1 MRAQCAIVLGLLLLA
16 PLFVGCS
23 WVSKGLPD
31 YAPSTG
37 PYDRLP
43 EDDRQRVRR
52 ARELMETDE
61 LERARAV
68 LAEVLGRRPQN
79 MSVALLLQDVDL
91 RLAEDPAGGH
101 PSANELAREALDLA
115 RRSPSPVRLLLA
127 ARIAPDRDLARG
139 LMDEAIELDPECA
152 WAHYALAWSLAT
164 EGRWR
169 EAQTRLELALD
180 LDSGHLAGRRLEAG
194 LMARDGDDDAIEA
207 FERWL
212 RVTEDEPLVDPAAR
226 LAAKLDLAQ
235 LHLLD
240 GRERRAREVLQS
252 LAEEAPSNA
261 RRECLLAAAEHAEGR
276 RDRALAA
283 ARRAS
288 EAAPEDP
295 LPMVQQALLHEGSF
309 DDPQAA
315 REAWERVL
323 ELTRDDGDLGSL
335 ILGMRARVAL
345 ERSAAAR
352 QRASQREAQSP
363 AQP

>member
-1 MRAQCAIVLGLLLLA
+1 
-16 PLFVGCS
+16 
-23 WVSKGLPD
+23 
-31 YAPSTG
+31 
-37 PYDRLP
+37 
-43 EDDRQRVRR
+43 
-52 ARELMETDE
+52 
-61 LERARAV
+61 
-68 LAEVLGRRPQN
+68 
-79 MSVALLLQDVDL
+79 
-91 RLAEDPAGGH
+91 
-101 PSANELAREALDLA
+101 
-115 RRSPSPVRLLLA
+115 
-127 ARIAPDRDLARG
+127 
-139 LMDEAIELDPECA
+139 
-152 WAHYALAWSLAT
+152 
-164 EGRWR
+164 
-169 EAQTRLELALD
+169 
-180 LDSGHLAGRRLEAG
+180 
-194 LMARDGDDDAIEA
+194 MARDGDDDAIEA

-252 LAEEAPSNA
+252 LSEEAPSNA

-323 ELTRDDGDLGSL
+323 ELTQEDGDLGAL

-345 ERSAAAR
+345 ERSAAA
-352 QRASQREAQSP
+352 QERAADRAAQREAQSP